1 MVTIQIH
8 TESAAFDAPFGHSET
23 ARILRQL
30 ADRLENHEIDG
41 ESRIAD
47 INGNCVGRALV
58 NVYPGEGE

>member
-8 TESAAFDAPFGHSET
+8 TESDAFAAPFGHSET

-30 ADRLENHEIDG
+30 ADRLEAHEIDG

-47 INGNCVGRALV
+47 INGNCVGRASIEI
-58 NVYPGEGE
+58 YAGE